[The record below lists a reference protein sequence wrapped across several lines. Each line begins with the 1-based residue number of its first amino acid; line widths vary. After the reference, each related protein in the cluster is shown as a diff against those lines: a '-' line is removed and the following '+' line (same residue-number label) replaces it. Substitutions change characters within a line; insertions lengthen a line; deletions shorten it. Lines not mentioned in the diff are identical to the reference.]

1 MLGYA
6 LEWAAFHVI
15 EVMASAS
22 FTHKRIGYVA
32 AAQSFHSG
40 TEVLTLATNLIRK
53 DLSAPHNSFETGLA
67 LSSLACFVTPQLAA
81 DLANDIIPLV
91 CTSKTRPCYFQSCT
105 VDIRFF
111 TVSLL

>member
-1 MLGYA
+1 MLGYS

-15 EVMASAS
+15 EVMASGS
-22 FTHKRIGYVA
+22 FTNKRIGYVA

-81 DLANDIIPLV
+81 DLANDIMPLV
-91 CTSKTRPCYFQSCT
+91 C
-105 VDIRFF
+105 
-111 TVSLL
+111 SLLRKSRVMDALYIYSTNL